1 MLLPHPRF
9 CANTAHHVCI
19 HPVGAFTERPRTV
32 EDAGP
37 YKKNASIAHRVCTQP
52 VGAFVRT
59 PRTMYVPRYR
69 RAGACSRRNPRR
81 TNGRSVGRGRGTSWA
96 PSPTENTPSP
106 THKCHPEERNKA
118 RRTDLRGCKKHPR
131 WCVHAKPS
139 STIRKR
145 AVEGASPY
153 GVVRYRLC
161 IIDQPLTSKK
171 ICKRCRNFA
180 IGACFCSRF
189 LL

>member
-1 MLLPHPRF
+1 MLPFSLPLGGRGTAPRWKEPACTMKYA
-9 CANTAHHVCI
+9 CASDPPQSPTHKRKTHQL
-19 HPVGAFTERPRTV
+19 G
-32 EDAGP
+32 
-37 YKKNASIAHRVCTQP
+37 
-52 VGAFVRT
+52 
-59 PRTMYVPRYR
+59 